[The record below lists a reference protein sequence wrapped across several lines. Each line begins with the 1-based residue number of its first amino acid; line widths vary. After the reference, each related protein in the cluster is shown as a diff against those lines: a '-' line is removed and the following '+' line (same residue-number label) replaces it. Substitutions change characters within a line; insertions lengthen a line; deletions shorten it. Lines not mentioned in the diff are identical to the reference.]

1 MKNHL
6 VILAGSNGLI
16 GRSILDKLIY
26 KDSIDLICLDLYAR
40 NLENEFKNLRN
51 KKIDFVNVDFIEY
64 EKIKKVIDSL
74 DTSNYSKISAINSV
88 YIVP

>member
-26 KDSIDLICLDLYAR
+26 KDSIDLICLDLYAK
-40 NLENEFKNLRN
+40 NLEKEAKYL
-51 KKIDFVNVDFIEY
+51 
-64 EKIKKVIDSL
+64 
-74 DTSNYSKISAINSV
+74 
-88 YIVP
+88 